1 MRKILLILVL
11 VITQILGDIWLSRG
25 MKAFGEVAI
34 FSPADLT
41 ELFIYLLTSPWILL
55 GVGTLMF
62 SLLLYWMAISHLDVS
77 YVLPMHASSYVFNAL
92 LAGIMLQETV
102 SWIRWIATIII
113 AFGVFIVGWSESK
126 QDSLKSSSPVPKSK
140 QTSQKM
146 GNVAL
151 FLFTFGS
158 VVSKVWLGVFGVAFA
173 DATGDILTAIGI
185 RRIGKVPLSFSK
197 IWTWIGNIL
206 RQPLIF
212 IGVGG
217 YAIAFVLF
225 IALLSWAD
233 ISFIRPATA
242 IGYAFS
248 LLGARFILHE
258 QIASGRLL
266 GILVVGFGVGV
277 LSLG

>member
-126 QDSLKSSSPVPKSK
+126 QDSLKSSSPVPD
-140 QTSQKM
+140 
-146 GNVAL
+146 GNL
-151 FLFTFGS
+151 
-158 VVSKVWLGVFGVAFA
+158 
-173 DATGDILTAIGI
+173 
-185 RRIGKVPLSFSK
+185 
-197 IWTWIGNIL
+197 N
-206 RQPLIF
+206 
-212 IGVGG
+212 
-217 YAIAFVLF
+217 FVE
-225 IALLSWAD
+225 
-233 ISFIRPATA
+233 
-242 IGYAFS
+242 
-248 LLGARFILHE
+248 LHL
-258 QIASGRLL
+258 Q
-266 GILVVGFGVGV
+266 
-277 LSLG
+277 